1 MRLEQLPFRSWRS
14 LWRGAIVVIVMLAI
28 WLLVSLVVAYRLT
41 CRGRPRFDE
50 PTPRPAW
57 GQVEGHRIKTSD
69 GEEIGAWFVDNRDNT
84 PSVLLLHGNNGN
96 RRNSLRRAEMLASQG
111 YAVLMI
117 SLRAHGDSTGKYN
130 DIGFGARHDV
140 WAAVEFLKARRTN
153 RPVIIIGNS
162 MGSAAAIFAAGTLGH
177 QVAGYILESP
187 YQDLKVAV
195 WNRTDNSLWP
205 GLSHA
210 AYLGL
215 RVVGPLFVPHMD
227 EISPLK
233 AIIGIPDDVP
243 VLILAGD
250 ADRHARPEEAQAL
263 YQKVATHGK
272 LLFFRGAGHGDLF
285 GSAPEL
291 YSTTVLEFCRQV
303 SKRSMLGGSRSS
315 VAPVQRLGAA
325 IQRLVRLEP
334 DLDRCGVIRRK
345 LETEE
350 PPTEF
355 SDHHQRGAAA
365 AERVEDDFSGLRA
378 SADDPAQDLLGHLAA
393 MPASALLECSAD
405 VWHIP
410 GISFLADGTRIS
422 PSLKVKRL
430 GSLTKCVAT
439 GEFPGA
445 MDPKR
450 IVLNHPASQR
460 KSQLVTKQDLELGGK
475 LVADRQ
481 PERAAWLEDTHD
493 LTAPGQAPVKVGLGV
508 ASVVV
513 DIVIIAD
520 VKGRVGENQVD
531 CPGFDPGKEFLTV
544 TGI

>member
-57 GQVEGHRIKTSD
+57 GRVEGHRIKTSD

-243 VLILAGD
+243 VLILAG
-250 ADRHARPEEAQAL
+250 ATPALKRPKLSIRKSRLMASSSSSGVPGMATCSVLLLNCIQLQSLNSAGRYQSDR
-263 YQKVATHGK
+263 
-272 LLFFRGAGHGDLF
+272 
-285 GSAPEL
+285 
-291 YSTTVLEFCRQV
+291 C
-303 SKRSMLGGSRSS
+303 
-315 VAPVQRLGAA
+315 LGARA
-325 IQRLVRLEP
+325 LPL
-334 DLDRCGVIRRK
+334 
-345 LETEE
+345 
-350 PPTEF
+350 PPC
-355 SDHHQRGAAA
+355 RGSGLPSKGWSGLSRTWIAAA
-365 AERVEDDFSGLRA
+365 
-378 SADDPAQDLLGHLAA
+378 
-393 MPASALLECSAD
+393 
-405 VWHIP
+405 
-410 GISFLADGTRIS
+410 
-422 PSLKVKRL
+422 
-430 GSLTKCVAT
+430 
-439 GEFPGA
+439 
-445 MDPKR
+445 
-450 IVLNHPASQR
+450 
-460 KSQLVTKQDLELGGK
+460 
-475 LVADRQ
+475 
-481 PERAAWLEDTHD
+481 
-493 LTAPGQAPVKVGLGV
+493 
-508 ASVVV
+508 
-513 DIVIIAD
+513 
-520 VKGRVGENQVD
+520 
-531 CPGFDPGKEFLTV
+531 
-544 TGI
+544 